1 MTFITVLIAFVSL
14 LLMVVILIQNP
25 KGGGVDATFGGAQA
39 NQLFGAAKSA
49 DFIEKATIVLA
60 ALVFVLCI
68 VAAVLAGGGAAA
80 GGGEQLL
87 SQLFHFYSPY
97 LFKTAKN
104 ILKQLIYVRIKGIM
118 SGVNNIF
125 PQYLFF
131 RRFFLIY
138 NGQNFTEG

>member
-80 GGGEQLL
+80 
-87 SQLFHFYSPY
+87 
-97 LFKTAKN
+97 
-104 ILKQLIYVRIKGIM
+104 
-118 SGVNNIF
+118 
-125 PQYLFF
+125 
-131 RRFFLIY
+131 
-138 NGQNFTEG
+138 